1 MRPFYIWQYDNWT
14 DFQWDD
20 KKISKLLGEVRNL
33 QGKVIATFSML
44 GMEERNNAA
53 LEAMTMDVVMSSEIE
68 GERLRA
74 DSVRSS
80 LARHLGLDY
89 EGLPESDHYIEG
101 VVEITMD
108 AVCNCDKPVTAE
120 RLFDWHAALFP
131 YGRSGAHKITVANW
145 RQGDDAM
152 LIVSGAMGK
161 EKIHYRAP
169 DSSKV
174 LEEME
179 KFIVWLNGNNDTDS
193 ILKAAI
199 AHLWFVAI
207 HPFDDGNGR
216 LTRTITDLLL
226 ARSDNTQ
233 HRYYSLSSE
242 IRNHRKEYY
251 DILERTSCG
260 RPEITEWLIWFLN
273 CTKLAMEKSLEK
285 VNIVSQKTR
294 FWDTHKD
301 TPINERQRKII
312 NMLWDDFFGKLNT
325 SKWAK
330 ICKCSQDTA
339 LRDIHDLIDKKILKR
354 TEEGGRSTNY
364 VLDKSCV
371 IKQP

>member
-44 GMEERNNAA
+44 GLEERNNAA

-108 AVCNCDKPVTAE
+108 AVCNCDKPVTTE

-169 DSSKV
+169 DSSQV
-174 LEEME
+174 PEEME
-179 KFIVWLNGNNDTDS
+179 KFLEWLNGNNDTDS

-285 VNIVSQKTR
+285 VNIVAQKTR

-364 VLDKSCV
+364 VLEND
-371 IKQP
+371 

>member
-1 MRPFYIWQYDNWT
+1 
-14 DFQWDD
+14 
-20 KKISKLLGEVRNL
+20 
-33 QGKVIATFSML
+33 
-44 GMEERNNAA
+44 
-53 LEAMTMDVVMSSEIE
+53 
-68 GERLRA
+68 
-74 DSVRSS
+74 
-80 LARHLGLDY
+80 
-89 EGLPESDHYIEG
+89 
-101 VVEITMD
+101 
-108 AVCNCDKPVTAE
+108 
-120 RLFDWHAALFP
+120 
-131 YGRSGAHKITVANW
+131 
-145 RQGDDAM
+145 
-152 LIVSGAMGK
+152 MGK

-169 DSSKV
+169 DSNQV
-174 LEEME
+174 PEEME
-179 KFIVWLNGNNDTDS
+179 KFLVWLNENTDTDS

-251 DILERTSCG
+251 NILERTSCG

-285 VNIVSQKTR
+285 VNIVAQKTR

-312 NMLWDDFFGKLNT
+312 NMLWDEFFGKLNT

-364 VLDKSCV
+364 VLEKMG
-371 IKQP
+371 IKNNSIR